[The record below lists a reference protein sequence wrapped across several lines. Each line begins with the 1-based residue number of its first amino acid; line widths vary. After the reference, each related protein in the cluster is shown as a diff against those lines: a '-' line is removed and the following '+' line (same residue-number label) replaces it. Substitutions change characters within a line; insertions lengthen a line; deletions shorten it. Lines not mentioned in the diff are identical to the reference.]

1 MKDKIIHLKI
11 RYCMLLACLAIVT
24 GLSAQNMITVKGKV
38 IDATLKEGVIGA
50 NVVVKGTT
58 NGTITDY
65 DGNYT
70 LSDVPSNGILV
81 FSYIGMEAKEVP
93 VNNQKVINVTLSESS
108 VALKEVVAIGYG
120 SVKKGDATGS
130 VTAIKADE
138 ISRGVAT
145 SPQDLL
151 QGKTPG
157 VVVTSAGGAPG
168 SGATIRIRGGSSLTA
183 SNDPLVVIDGVPV
196 DNSGI
201 SGVSNPLS
209 TVHPNDIESFT
220 VLKDASATAI
230 YGSRASNGVIL
241 ITTKRGGSG
250 LKGGQKVRVNYDG
263 NVRVNTRAK
272 SVDVL
277 SGDQFREAM
286 QEYWGDVPQAIALMG
301 QDNTDWQDQIFRT
314 SVSTDHNVSVS
325 GAGRNLPYR
334 VSVGFTAD
342 NGILKTSHMD
352 RTTLSVA
359 LSPTFFDQHLRVNLN
374 AKGMYIKNRF
384 ADQGAIGA
392 AVVFDPSQ
400 PVYSDNFGS
409 GIGNGYF
416 SWLRPTETGFLFND
430 IATINPLALL
440 DQRKDVSEAYRS
452 LGNAQFDYKFHF
464 LPDLKANLNLG
475 YDVSKS
481 DGSVNIFEN
490 SPLSYKEN
498 NKNGT
503 GQRNRYDQYKYNL
516 LLDFFLNYNKEFKSI
531 MSRLDIM
538 AGYSWQHFYRK
549 ENSKTTTYLGEETY
563 SSDFKTENYLVSFFG
578 RLNYTF
584 MDRYLLTFTLR
595 NDNSSRFSKDNR
607 SGVFP
612 SVALAWKMTEEP
624 WLRDQ
629 DIVSDLK
636 LRAGYGITGQQDIY
650 SDYPYLARYT
660 AELGYALYPMGGVGY
675 VPPLRPDGYDP
686 NIKWEETK
694 TFNVGFDYGFFDQRI
709 SGTFDYYYRDTKDL
723 LNKIPVPAGSNLT
736 NEIITNVGSMTNRGI
751 EFSINTKPIVSKDWN
766 WDLGFN
772 VTYNENKI
780 TKLNLSSDPNYYVAT
795 GGISGGTGQTV
806 QAHKVGYPAYSF
818 YVYEQVYDK
827 DGNPLEGVYVDRNR
841 DGVINEADK
850 FIMHNPA
857 PKVTMGLTSKLL
869 YKNWDFS
876 FSLRA
881 NVGNYVYDNLEA
893 GNTNSSGFYNSN
905 QFLNNM
911 LARGTYFKNPQ
922 YMSSY
927 YVRNASFL
935 RCDNITLGYSFENI
949 SRAISNLRVYSTVQ
963 NPFVITKY
971 SGLDP
976 EVFGGIDNNV
986 YPRPIS
992 VMVGASISF

>member
-11 RYCMLLACLAIVT
+11 RYCMLLACLVIVT

-70 LSDVPSNGILV
+70 LGDVPSNGTLV
-81 FSYIGMEAKEVP
+81 FSYIGMEPQEVP
-93 VNNQKVINVTLSESS
+93 VNKQKVINVTLKESS

-301 QDNTDWQDQIFRT
+301 QDNTNWQDQIFRT
-314 SVSTDHNVSVS
+314 SVSTDHNVSVT

-359 LSPTFFDQHLRVNLN
+359 LTPTFFDQHLRVNLN

-392 AVVFDPSQ
+392 AVVFDPTQ

-531 MSRLDIM
+531 MSRLDVM

-629 DIVSDLK
+629 DFVSDLK
-636 LRAGYGITGQQDIY
+636 LRAGYGVTGQQDIY

-694 TFNVGFDYGFFDQRI
+694 TFNVGFDYGFMDQRI

-751 EFSINTKPIVSKDWN
+751 EFSINTKPVVSKDWN

-780 TKLNLSSDPNYYVAT
+780 TKLNLSSDPNYYVST

-818 YVYEQVYDK
+818 YVFEQVYDK

-841 DGVINEADK
+841 DGVINDADK

-893 GNTNSSGFYNSN
+893 GNTNSSYFYNSN

>member
-70 LSDVPSNGILV
+70 LGDVPSNGTLV
-81 FSYIGMEAKEVP
+81 FSYIGMEPQEVP
-93 VNNQKVINVTLSESS
+93 VNKQKVINVTLKESS

-301 QDNTDWQDQIFRT
+301 QDNTNWQDQIFRT
-314 SVSTDHNVSVS
+314 SVSTDHNVSVT

-359 LSPTFFDQHLRVNLN
+359 LTPTFFDQHLRVNLN

-392 AVVFDPSQ
+392 AVVFDPTQ

-531 MSRLDIM
+531 MSRLDVM

-629 DIVSDLK
+629 DFVSDLK
-636 LRAGYGITGQQDIY
+636 LRAGYGVTGQQDIY

-694 TFNVGFDYGFFDQRI
+694 TFNVGFDYGFMDQRI

-751 EFSINTKPIVSKDWN
+751 EFSINTKPVVSKDWN

-780 TKLNLSSDPNYYVAT
+780 TKLNLSSDPNYYVST

-818 YVYEQVYDK
+818 YVFEQVYDK

-841 DGVINEADK
+841 DGVINDADK

>member
-1 MKDKIIHLKI
+1 
-11 RYCMLLACLAIVT
+11 
-24 GLSAQNMITVKGKV
+24 
-38 IDATLKEGVIGA
+38 
-50 NVVVKGTT
+50 
-58 NGTITDY
+58 
-65 DGNYT
+65 
-70 LSDVPSNGILV
+70 
-81 FSYIGMEAKEVP
+81 
-93 VNNQKVINVTLSESS
+93 
-108 VALKEVVAIGYG
+108 
-120 SVKKGDATGS
+120 
-130 VTAIKADE
+130 
-138 ISRGVAT
+138 
-145 SPQDLL
+145 
-151 QGKTPG
+151 
-157 VVVTSAGGAPG
+157 G

-314 SVSTDHNVSVS
+314 SVSTDHNVSVT

-359 LSPTFFDQHLRVNLN
+359 LTPTFFDQHLRVNLN

-384 ADQGAIGA
+384 ADQGSIGA
-392 AVVFDPSQ
+392 AVVFDPTQ

-416 SWLRPTETGFLFND
+416 SWLKPSGSDFLFND

-440 DQRKDVSEAYRS
+440 EQRKDVSEAYRS

-531 MSRLDIM
+531 MSRLDVM

-612 SVALAWKMTEEP
+612 SVALAWKLTEEP

-636 LRAGYGITGQQDIY
+636 FRAGYGITGQQDIY

-675 VPPLRPDGYDP
+675 VPPLRPEGYDS

-694 TFNVGFDYGFFDQRI
+694 TFNIGFDYGLFDQRI

-736 NEIITNVGSMTNRGI
+736 NEIITNVGSMTNRGV
-751 EFSINTKPIVSKDWN
+751 EFSINTRPIVSKDWN

-795 GGISGGTGQTV
+795 GGISGPTGQTV

-818 YVYEQVYDK
+818 YVYEQVYDQ
-827 DGNPLEGVYVDRNR
+827 DGKPLEGVYVDRNR
-841 DGVINEADK
+841 DGVVNEADK

-893 GNTNSSGFYNSN
+893 GNTNTFGFYNSS
-905 QFLNNM
+905 QYLNNM
-911 LARGTYFKNPQ
+911 LARGTYFNNPQ
-922 YMSSY
+922 YLSSY
-927 YVRNASFL
+927 YVRNASFV
-935 RCDNITLGYSFENI
+935 RCDNITLGYSFENLT
-949 SRAISNLRVYSTVQ
+949 RAISNLRVYSTVQ

-976 EVFGGIDNNV
+976 EVYGGIDNNV

>member
-1 MKDKIIHLKI
+1 
-11 RYCMLLACLAIVT
+11 
-24 GLSAQNMITVKGKV
+24 
-38 IDATLKEGVIGA
+38 
-50 NVVVKGTT
+50 
-58 NGTITDY
+58 
-65 DGNYT
+65 
-70 LSDVPSNGILV
+70 
-81 FSYIGMEAKEVP
+81 
-93 VNNQKVINVTLSESS
+93 
-108 VALKEVVAIGYG
+108 
-120 SVKKGDATGS
+120 
-130 VTAIKADE
+130 
-138 ISRGVAT
+138 
-145 SPQDLL
+145 
-151 QGKTPG
+151 
-157 VVVTSAGGAPG
+157 

-286 QEYWGDVPQAIALMG
+286 QQYWGDVPQAIALVG

-359 LSPTFFDQHLRVNLN
+359 LTPTFFDQHLRVNLN

-384 ADQGAIGA
+384 ADQGSIGA
-392 AVVFDPSQ
+392 AVVFDPTQ

-416 SWLRPTETGFLFND
+416 SWLKPTESGFLFND

-440 DQRKDVSEAYRS
+440 EQRKDVSEAYRS

-531 MSRLDIM
+531 MSRLDVM

-612 SVALAWKMTEEP
+612 SVALAWKLTEEP

-675 VPPLRPDGYDP
+675 VPPLRPEGYDS

-694 TFNVGFDYGFFDQRI
+694 TFNIGFDYGFFDQRI

-736 NEIITNVGSMTNRGI
+736 NEIITNVGSMTNRGV
-751 EFSINTKPIVSKDWN
+751 EFSINTRPIVSKDWN

-841 DGVINEADK
+841 DGVINDADK

-893 GNTNSSGFYNSN
+893 GNTNTSGFYNSN
-905 QFLNNM
+905 QYLNNM
-911 LARGTYFKNPQ
+911 LARGTYFNNPQ
-922 YMSSY
+922 YLSSY
-927 YVRNASFL
+927 YVRNASFV
-935 RCDNITLGYSFENI
+935 RCDNITLGYSFENLT
-949 SRAISNLRVYSTVQ
+949 RAISNLRVYSTVQ
-963 NPFVITKY
+963 NPFIITKY

-976 EVFGGIDNNV
+976 EVYGGIDNNV

>member
-250 LKGGQKVRVNYDG
+250 LKGGQNVRVNYDG

-531 MSRLDIM
+531 MSRLDVM

-736 NEIITNVGSMTNRGI
+736 NEIITNVGSMTNKGI

-841 DGVINEADK
+841 DGVINESDK

-927 YVRNASFL
+927 YVRNASFM

-949 SRAISNLRVYSTVQ
+949 SRSISNLRVYSTVQ

>member
-531 MSRLDIM
+531 MSRLDVM

-841 DGVINEADK
+841 DGVINESDK

-927 YVRNASFL
+927 YVRNASFM

-949 SRAISNLRVYSTVQ
+949 SRSISNLRVYSTVQ

>member
-70 LSDVPSNGILV
+70 LGDVPSNGTLV
-81 FSYIGMEAKEVP
+81 FSYIGMEPQEVP
-93 VNNQKVINVTLSESS
+93 VNKQKVINVTLKESS

-196 DNSGI
+196 DNSQI

-286 QEYWGDVPQAIALMG
+286 QQYWGDVPQAIALMG
-301 QDNTDWQDQIFRT
+301 QDNTDWQDQIYRT

-359 LSPTFFDQHLRVNLN
+359 LTPTFFDQHLRVNLN

-384 ADQGAIGA
+384 ADQGSIGA
-392 AVVFDPSQ
+392 AVVFDPTQ

-409 GIGNGYF
+409 DIGNGYF
-416 SWLRPTETGFLFND
+416 SWLKPTESGFLFND

-440 DQRKDVSEAYRS
+440 EQRKDVSEAYRS

-481 DGSVNIFEN
+481 DGSINIFEN

-531 MSRLDIM
+531 MSRLDVM

-549 ENSKTTTYLGEETY
+549 ETSKTTTYLGEETY

-675 VPPLRPDGYDP
+675 VPPLRPEGYDS

-694 TFNVGFDYGFFDQRI
+694 TFNIGFDYGFFDQRI

-736 NEIITNVGSMTNRGI
+736 NEIITNVGSMTNRGV
-751 EFSINTKPIVSKDWN
+751 EFSINTRPIVSKDWN

-841 DGVINEADK
+841 DGVINDADK

-893 GNTNSSGFYNSN
+893 SNTNTSGFYNSN
-905 QFLNNM
+905 QYLNNM
-911 LARGTYFKNPQ
+911 LARGAYFNNPQ

-927 YVRNASFL
+927 YVRNASFM
-935 RCDNITLGYSFENI
+935 RCDNITLGYSFENLT
-949 SRAISNLRVYSTVQ
+949 RAISNLRVYSTVQ
-963 NPFVITKY
+963 NPFIITKY

-976 EVFGGIDNNV
+976 ELFGGIDNNV

>member
-531 MSRLDIM
+531 MSRLDVM

-841 DGVINEADK
+841 DGVINDADK

>member
-1 MKDKIIHLKI
+1 
-11 RYCMLLACLAIVT
+11 
-24 GLSAQNMITVKGKV
+24 
-38 IDATLKEGVIGA
+38 
-50 NVVVKGTT
+50 
-58 NGTITDY
+58 
-65 DGNYT
+65 
-70 LSDVPSNGILV
+70 
-81 FSYIGMEAKEVP
+81 
-93 VNNQKVINVTLSESS
+93 
-108 VALKEVVAIGYG
+108 
-120 SVKKGDATGS
+120 
-130 VTAIKADE
+130 
-138 ISRGVAT
+138 
-145 SPQDLL
+145 
-151 QGKTPG
+151 
-157 VVVTSAGGAPG
+157 
-168 SGATIRIRGGSSLTA
+168 
-183 SNDPLVVIDGVPV
+183 
-196 DNSGI
+196 
-201 SGVSNPLS
+201 
-209 TVHPNDIESFT
+209 
-220 VLKDASATAI
+220 
-230 YGSRASNGVIL
+230 
-241 ITTKRGGSG
+241 
-250 LKGGQKVRVNYDG
+250 
-263 NVRVNTRAK
+263 
-272 SVDVL
+272 
-277 SGDQFREAM
+277 
-286 QEYWGDVPQAIALMG
+286 
-301 QDNTDWQDQIFRT
+301 
-314 SVSTDHNVSVS
+314 TDHNVSVS

-359 LSPTFFDQHLRVNLN
+359 LTPTFFDQHLRVNLN

-384 ADQGAIGA
+384 ADQGSIGA
-392 AVVFDPSQ
+392 AVVFDPTQ

-416 SWLRPTETGFLFND
+416 SWLKPTESGFLFND

-440 DQRKDVSEAYRS
+440 EQRKDVSEAYRS

-531 MSRLDIM
+531 MSRLDVM

-612 SVALAWKMTEEP
+612 SVALAWKLTEEP

-694 TFNVGFDYGFFDQRI
+694 TFNIGFDYGFFDQRI

-736 NEIITNVGSMTNRGI
+736 NEIITNVGSMTNRGV
-751 EFSINTKPIVSKDWN
+751 EFSINTRPIVSKDWN

-841 DGVINEADK
+841 DGVINDADK

-893 GNTNSSGFYNSN
+893 GNTNTFGFYNSS
-905 QFLNNM
+905 QYLNNM
-911 LARGTYFKNPQ
+911 LARGTYFNNPQ
-922 YMSSY
+922 YLSSY
-927 YVRNASFL
+927 YVRNASFV
-935 RCDNITLGYSFENI
+935 RCDNITLGYSFENLT
-949 SRAISNLRVYSTVQ
+949 RAISNLRVYSTVQ

-976 EVFGGIDNNV
+976 EVYGGIDNNV

>member
-1 MKDKIIHLKI
+1 
-11 RYCMLLACLAIVT
+11 
-24 GLSAQNMITVKGKV
+24 
-38 IDATLKEGVIGA
+38 
-50 NVVVKGTT
+50 
-58 NGTITDY
+58 
-65 DGNYT
+65 
-70 LSDVPSNGILV
+70 
-81 FSYIGMEAKEVP
+81 
-93 VNNQKVINVTLSESS
+93 
-108 VALKEVVAIGYG
+108 
-120 SVKKGDATGS
+120 
-130 VTAIKADE
+130 
-138 ISRGVAT
+138 
-145 SPQDLL
+145 
-151 QGKTPG
+151 
-157 VVVTSAGGAPG
+157 
-168 SGATIRIRGGSSLTA
+168 
-183 SNDPLVVIDGVPV
+183 
-196 DNSGI
+196 
-201 SGVSNPLS
+201 
-209 TVHPNDIESFT
+209 
-220 VLKDASATAI
+220 
-230 YGSRASNGVIL
+230 
-241 ITTKRGGSG
+241 
-250 LKGGQKVRVNYDG
+250 
-263 NVRVNTRAK
+263 TRAK

-286 QEYWGDVPQAIALMG
+286 QQYWGDVPQAIALVG

-359 LSPTFFDQHLRVNLN
+359 LTPTFFDQHLRVNLN

-384 ADQGAIGA
+384 ADQGSIGA
-392 AVVFDPSQ
+392 AVVFDPTQ

-416 SWLRPTETGFLFND
+416 SWLKPSGSDFLFND

-440 DQRKDVSEAYRS
+440 EQRKDVSEAYRS

-531 MSRLDIM
+531 MSRLDVM

-612 SVALAWKMTEEP
+612 SVALAWKLTEEP

-636 LRAGYGITGQQDIY
+636 FRAGYGITGQQDIY

-675 VPPLRPDGYDP
+675 VPPLRPEGYDS

-694 TFNVGFDYGFFDQRI
+694 TFNIGFDYGFFDQRI

-736 NEIITNVGSMTNRGI
+736 NEIITNVGSMTNRGV
-751 EFSINTKPIVSKDWN
+751 EFSINTRPIVSKDWN

-795 GGISGGTGQTV
+795 GGISGPTGQTV

-818 YVYEQVYDK
+818 YVYEQVYDQ
-827 DGNPLEGVYVDRNR
+827 DGKPLEGVYVDRNR
-841 DGVINEADK
+841 DGVVNEADK

-893 GNTNSSGFYNSN
+893 GNTNTFGFYNSS
-905 QFLNNM
+905 QYLNNM
-911 LARGTYFKNPQ
+911 LARGTYFNNPQ
-922 YMSSY
+922 YLSSY
-927 YVRNASFL
+927 YVRNASFV
-935 RCDNITLGYSFENI
+935 RCDNITLGYSFENLT
-949 SRAISNLRVYSTVQ
+949 RAISNLRVYSTVQ

-976 EVFGGIDNNV
+976 EVYGGIDNNV

>member
-1 MKDKIIHLKI
+1 
-11 RYCMLLACLAIVT
+11 
-24 GLSAQNMITVKGKV
+24 
-38 IDATLKEGVIGA
+38 
-50 NVVVKGTT
+50 
-58 NGTITDY
+58 
-65 DGNYT
+65 
-70 LSDVPSNGILV
+70 
-81 FSYIGMEAKEVP
+81 
-93 VNNQKVINVTLSESS
+93 
-108 VALKEVVAIGYG
+108 
-120 SVKKGDATGS
+120 
-130 VTAIKADE
+130 
-138 ISRGVAT
+138 
-145 SPQDLL
+145 
-151 QGKTPG
+151 
-157 VVVTSAGGAPG
+157 
-168 SGATIRIRGGSSLTA
+168 
-183 SNDPLVVIDGVPV
+183 
-196 DNSGI
+196 
-201 SGVSNPLS
+201 
-209 TVHPNDIESFT
+209 
-220 VLKDASATAI
+220 
-230 YGSRASNGVIL
+230 
-241 ITTKRGGSG
+241 
-250 LKGGQKVRVNYDG
+250 
-263 NVRVNTRAK
+263 
-272 SVDVL
+272 
-277 SGDQFREAM
+277 
-286 QEYWGDVPQAIALMG
+286 
-301 QDNTDWQDQIFRT
+301 
-314 SVSTDHNVSVS
+314 
-325 GAGRNLPYR
+325 
-334 VSVGFTAD
+334 
-342 NGILKTSHMD
+342 
-352 RTTLSVA
+352 
-359 LSPTFFDQHLRVNLN
+359 
-374 AKGMYIKNRF
+374 
-384 ADQGAIGA
+384 
-392 AVVFDPSQ
+392 
-400 PVYSDNFGS
+400 
-409 GIGNGYF
+409 
-416 SWLRPTETGFLFND
+416 
-430 IATINPLALL
+430 
-440 DQRKDVSEAYRS
+440 
-452 LGNAQFDYKFHF
+452 
-464 LPDLKANLNLG
+464 
-475 YDVSKS
+475 
-481 DGSVNIFEN
+481 
-490 SPLSYKEN
+490 
-498 NKNGT
+498 
-503 GQRNRYDQYKYNL
+503 
-516 LLDFFLNYNKEFKSI
+516 KSI
-531 MSRLDIM
+531 MSRLDVM

-636 LRAGYGITGQQDIY
+636 LRAGYGVTGQQEIY

-675 VPPLRPDGYDP
+675 VPPLRPEGYDS

-694 TFNVGFDYGFFDQRI
+694 TFNVGFDYGFLDQRI

-736 NEIITNVGSMTNRGI
+736 NEIITNVGSMTNKGI

-795 GGISGGTGQTV
+795 GGISGPTGQTV

-841 DGVINEADK
+841 DGVVNEADK

-893 GNTNSSGFYNSN
+893 SNTNTNGFYSSN
-905 QFLNNM
+905 MFLSNM
-911 LARGTYFKNPQ
+911 LARGTYFNNPQ
-922 YMSSY
+922 YLSSY

>member
-183 SNDPLVVIDGVPV
+183 SNDPLVVIDGVQV

-531 MSRLDIM
+531 MSRLDVM

-841 DGVINEADK
+841 DGVINDADK

-905 QFLNNM
+905 QILNNM

>member
-416 SWLRPTETGFLFND
+416 SWLKPTETGFLFND

-440 DQRKDVSEAYRS
+440 EQRKDVSEAYRS

-531 MSRLDIM
+531 MSRLDVM

-549 ENSKTTTYLGEETY
+549 ETSKTTTYLGEETY

-636 LRAGYGITGQQDIY
+636 LRAGFGVTGQQEIY

-675 VPPLRPDGYDP
+675 VPPLRPEGYDS

-694 TFNVGFDYGFFDQRI
+694 TYNVGFDYGFFDQRV

-736 NEIITNVGSMTNRGI
+736 NEIITNVGSMTNKGI

-795 GGISGGTGQTV
+795 GGISGPTGQTV

-818 YVYEQVYDK
+818 YVYEQVYDQ
-827 DGNPLEGVYVDRNR
+827 DGKPLEGVYVDRNR
-841 DGVINEADK
+841 DGVVNEADK

-893 GNTNSSGFYNSN
+893 SNTNTNGFYSSN
-905 QFLNNM
+905 MFLSNM
-911 LARGTYFKNPQ
+911 LARGTYFNNPQ
-922 YMSSY
+922 YLSSY

>member
-1 MKDKIIHLKI
+1 
-11 RYCMLLACLAIVT
+11 
-24 GLSAQNMITVKGKV
+24 
-38 IDATLKEGVIGA
+38 
-50 NVVVKGTT
+50 
-58 NGTITDY
+58 
-65 DGNYT
+65 
-70 LSDVPSNGILV
+70 
-81 FSYIGMEAKEVP
+81 
-93 VNNQKVINVTLSESS
+93 
-108 VALKEVVAIGYG
+108 
-120 SVKKGDATGS
+120 
-130 VTAIKADE
+130 

-531 MSRLDIM
+531 MSRLDVM

-841 DGVINEADK
+841 DGVINDADK

>member
-531 MSRLDIM
+531 MSRLDVM

-841 DGVINEADK
+841 DGVINESDK

>member
-70 LSDVPSNGILV
+70 LGDVPSNGILV

-531 MSRLDIM
+531 MSRLDVM

-841 DGVINEADK
+841 DGVINDADK

>member
-531 MSRLDIM
+531 MSRLDVM

-694 TFNVGFDYGFFDQRI
+694 TFNVGFDYGFYDQRI

-841 DGVINEADK
+841 DGVINDADK

>member
-58 NGTITDY
+58 HGTITDY

-70 LSDVPSNGILV
+70 LGDVPGNGILV
-81 FSYIGMEAKEVP
+81 FSYIGMEPQEIP
-93 VNNQKVINVTLSESS
+93 VNNQKVINVTLKESA

-286 QEYWGDVPQAIALMG
+286 QQYWGDVPQAIALVG

-359 LSPTFFDQHLRVNLN
+359 LTPTFFDQHLRVNLN

-384 ADQGAIGA
+384 ADQGSIGA
-392 AVVFDPSQ
+392 AVVFDPTQ

-416 SWLRPTETGFLFND
+416 SWLKPTESGFLFND

-440 DQRKDVSEAYRS
+440 EQRKDVSEAYRS

-531 MSRLDIM
+531 MSRLDVM

-549 ENSKTTTYLGEETY
+549 ENSKTTTYLGEET
-563 SSDFKTENYLVSFFG
+563 
-578 RLNYTF
+578 
-584 MDRYLLTFTLR
+584 
-595 NDNSSRFSKDNR
+595 
-607 SGVFP
+607 
-612 SVALAWKMTEEP
+612 
-624 WLRDQ
+624 
-629 DIVSDLK
+629 
-636 LRAGYGITGQQDIY
+636 
-650 SDYPYLARYT
+650 
-660 AELGYALYPMGGVGY
+660 
-675 VPPLRPDGYDP
+675 
-686 NIKWEETK
+686 
-694 TFNVGFDYGFFDQRI
+694 
-709 SGTFDYYYRDTKDL
+709 
-723 LNKIPVPAGSNLT
+723 
-736 NEIITNVGSMTNRGI
+736 
-751 EFSINTKPIVSKDWN
+751 
-766 WDLGFN
+766 
-772 VTYNENKI
+772 
-780 TKLNLSSDPNYYVAT
+780 
-795 GGISGGTGQTV
+795 
-806 QAHKVGYPAYSF
+806 
-818 YVYEQVYDK
+818 
-827 DGNPLEGVYVDRNR
+827 
-841 DGVINEADK
+841 
-850 FIMHNPA
+850 
-857 PKVTMGLTSKLL
+857 
-869 YKNWDFS
+869 
-876 FSLRA
+876 
-881 NVGNYVYDNLEA
+881 
-893 GNTNSSGFYNSN
+893 
-905 QFLNNM
+905 
-911 LARGTYFKNPQ
+911 
-922 YMSSY
+922 
-927 YVRNASFL
+927 
-935 RCDNITLGYSFENI
+935 
-949 SRAISNLRVYSTVQ
+949 
-963 NPFVITKY
+963 
-971 SGLDP
+971 
-976 EVFGGIDNNV
+976 
-986 YPRPIS
+986 
-992 VMVGASISF
+992 

>member
-70 LSDVPSNGILV
+70 LSDVPSNGVLV

-531 MSRLDIM
+531 MSRLDVM

-736 NEIITNVGSMTNRGI
+736 NEIITNVGSMTNKGI

-927 YVRNASFL
+927 YVRNASFM

-949 SRAISNLRVYSTVQ
+949 SRSISNLRVYSTVQ